1 MTVGLFIPCYVDQF
15 YPSVGRA
22 TLSVLEKLGFDVGY
36 PPDQT
41 CCGQPLANS
50 GYARETTAINEL
62 FVRNFSGFDA
72 VVCPSGSCVLHAKE
86 HIATASVADDEESVE
101 VYSSPCS
108 MPEEYL
114 RVDVAQTP
122 TAGAGGVLRRDAIWE
137 FSRFVGRHL
146 DERLVGRELRSYPYM
161 VGVHQSCHGLR
172 GLRLGTA
179 SELMLPASSVV
190 HDLLGRIPGLKFAE
204 LDRVDECCGFG
215 GTFAVKEEAVSVRMG
230 EDRIADHE
238 RGGAQVVTSA
248 DMSCLMHLEGIARRQ
263 GQKLVFKHVA
273 EIFDE
278 VL

>member
-1 MTVGLFIPCYVDQF
+1 
-15 YPSVGRA
+15 
-22 TLSVLEKLGFDVGY
+22 LSVLEKLGFDVVY

-50 GYARETTAINEL
+50 GYAGETGAINEL

-72 VVCPSGSCVLHAKE
+72 VVSPSGSCVLHAKE
-86 HIATASVADDEESVE
+86 HIATDLA
-101 VYSSPCS
+101 
-108 MPEEYL
+108 L
-114 RVDVAQTP
+114 
-122 TAGAGGVLRRDAIWE
+122 WE
-137 FSRFVGRHL
+137 FSQFVGRHL
-146 DERLVGRELRSYPYM
+146 DERLAGREMRSYPFT

-179 SELMLPASSVV
+179 SELMLPASSIV